1 MENPRLEEEKIIK
14 NLRNLFRLKE
24 EQNYTAIK
32 DIRNLFR
39 ILKIIKTIKYKVLR
53 SIKSIFEYKKE
64 QESYCKPVKVNTFW
78 NNDYIKDK
86 RYGDKNRILWVVEY
100 YTILKI
106 IAYLRYLVNSLKQ
119 SNTLKIQLRITI
131 IFISSKDDNDE
142 DRVM

>member
-24 EQNYTAIK
+24 KQNYTAIK

-64 QESYCKPVKVNTFW
+64 QENYCKPVKVNTFW

-86 RYGDKNRILWVVEY
+86 RYGDKNRIL
-100 YTILKI
+100 
-106 IAYLRYLVNSLKQ
+106 
-119 SNTLKIQLRITI
+119 
-131 IFISSKDDNDE
+131 
-142 DRVM
+142 